1 MNANEKIGNKIKRC
15 LAELFID
22 EYVKSD
28 FDNIQSFLSH
38 LNGNSQYINIWEN
51 DQALVEKAIDYNIEN
66 KLVNDMD
73 DAVK

>member
-1 MNANEKIGNKIKRC
+1 MNANEKIGNMIKRC